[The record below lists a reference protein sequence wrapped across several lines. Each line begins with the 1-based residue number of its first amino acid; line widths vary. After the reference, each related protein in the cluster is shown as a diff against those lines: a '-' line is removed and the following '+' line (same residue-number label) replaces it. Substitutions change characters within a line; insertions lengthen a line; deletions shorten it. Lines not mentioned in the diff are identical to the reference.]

1 MPGALNVSP
10 PVLHVLAK
18 FRLPR
23 PGHAVGVTTYLLG
36 HDPDEL
42 ARLEHQ
48 AMVLAPATRTVL
60 RLAGIGPGM
69 RVLDLGTGAGDVAL
83 EVGALVGPTGSVVGI
98 DQSVPALTLAAQR
111 VEQRNVTNVSF
122 VQGKLEDIDLVD
134 DFDAVV
140 GRLVLLYTPEPHEV
154 LAKFARLVRPGG
166 VVAMMEYEM
175 TAAGTLPPTELSTR
189 VIRWITEAFHRS
201 GLDESLGAR
210 LAEVLARAG
219 LGQAT
224 VLGLQGYRP
233 PGDRDT
239 AWMAECMVRTL
250 LPVLERTGV
259 ATAAEV
265 DIDTLAERFAQD
277 SAAHDAV
284 LKSPTLVGAW
294 ATVGGAG

>member
-1 MPGALNVSP
+1 M
-10 PVLHVLAK
+10 
-18 FRLPR
+18 
-23 PGHAVGVTTYLLG
+23 TTYLLG

-60 RLAGIGPGM
+60 HLAGIAPGM

-83 EVGALVGPTGSVVGI
+83 EAAEMVGPTGSVVGI
-98 DQSVPALTLAAQR
+98 DQSVPALTLAARR
-111 VEQRNVTNVSF
+111 VEQRAVTNVSF
-122 VQGKLEDIDLVD
+122 VQGDIEDIDLID
-134 DFDAVV
+134 EFDAVV
-140 GRLVLLYTPEPHEV
+140 GRLVLLYMPKPDRV

-175 TAAGTLPPTELSTR
+175 TAAGTLPPTELSSR
-189 VIRWITEAFHRS
+189 IVGWIASAFQRS
-201 GLDESLGAR
+201 GLDASLGAR

-233 PGDRDT
+233 PGDRDG
-239 AWMAECMVRTL
+239 AWMAASTVRTL
-250 LPVLERTGV
+250 LPVLEKTGV
-259 ATAAEV
+259 ATAVEV
-265 DIDTLAERFAQD
+265 DIDTLAERIAQD

-284 LKSPTLVGAW
+284 FKPPTLVGAW
-294 ATVGGAG
+294 ATVSGAG

>member
-1 MPGALNVSP
+1 MTA
-10 PVLHVLAK
+10 
-18 FRLPR
+18 
-23 PGHAVGVTTYLLG
+23 YLLG

-48 AMVLAPATRTVL
+48 AMVLVPATRAVL
-60 RLAGIGPGM
+60 RMAGIVPGM

-83 EVGALVGPTGSVVGI
+83 EVAAMVGPTGSVVGI

-122 VQGKLEDIDLVD
+122 VHGKLEDIDLID

-140 GRLVLLYTPEPHEV
+140 GRLVLLYTPEPDKV
-154 LAKFARLVRPGG
+154 LAKFARLVRSGG
-166 VVAMMEYEM
+166 VVVMMEYEM
-175 TAAGTLPPTELSTR
+175 TAAGSLPPTELSTR

-210 LAEVLARAG
+210 LAGVLARAG
-219 LGQAT
+219 LVQAT

-233 PGDRDT
+233 PGDRDG
-239 AWMAECMVRTL
+239 AWMAECTVRTL

-265 DIDTLAERFAQD
+265 DIDTLADRIAKDTLE
-277 SAAHDAV
+277 HDAV
-284 LKSPTLVGAW
+284 FKPPTLVGAW
-294 ATVGGAG
+294 ATV